1 MMKIREAR
9 GTNRREGQTLLLQ
22 TGSRS
27 IFQSFS
33 FAYLSVSERALS
45 NTPYPSVHF
54 SGPRAAE
61 RSLRMAMT
69 LDDAEATLLRAQ
81 AWVAKGLVTQQDFDE
96 AKATI
101 LEKCGLTKARAV
113 VLLRC
118 RRVQ

>member
-1 MMKIREAR
+1 MDQTNFTTYYKLAR
-9 GTNRREGQTLLLQ
+9 AVFPAQH
-22 TGSRS
+22 
-27 IFQSFS
+27 FQSFS
-33 FAYLSVSERALS
+33 LHIWSVSERALS

-69 LDDAEATLLRAQ
+69 LDDATLLRAQ
-81 AWVAKGLVTQQDFDE
+81 AWVAKGLVTPQDFAE

>member
-1 MMKIREAR
+1 
-9 GTNRREGQTLLLQ
+9 
-22 TGSRS
+22 
-27 IFQSFS
+27 
-33 FAYLSVSERALS
+33 
-45 NTPYPSVHF
+45 
-54 SGPRAAE
+54 
-61 RSLRMAMT
+61 MAMT

-81 AWVAKGLVTQQDFDE
+81 AWVAKGLVTPQDFDE